1 MIRISLSR
9 PLRRAAALALAG
21 AVTTVVALTTAHSE
35 PPGAHAAEAAASDGA
50 PTYGAPLLQ
59 QAAADGADLLPL
71 LARGKDGH
79 LWDYEAKGTGGWKAR
94 ADLGTG
100 YSVATALVQADI
112 SDNGRGNDLYFR
124 IGGTLYYTAE
134 RGNDTKVLGT
144 GWDQYNLIV
153 SVGNMAGSAQ
163 PDLVARG
170 TDGQLWLYQG
180 KADGTL
186 SARVRMKD
194 STGWNGM
201 SVIAGRGDY
210 TGDGIADLVT
220 RNSAG
225 SLLIYPGTGKA
236 TADAVLGTSVTAAT
250 SGWKDY
256 TAVVSTGDNTGDGKA
271 DLMAVD
277 AAGALWLY
285 KGTGTASA
293 PFGARTQIGTSGW
306 TQYNLLF

>member
-1 MIRISLSR
+1 MTPISLGR

-21 AVTTVVALTTAHSE
+21 AVTAVVALTTAHDA
-35 PPGAHAAEAAASDGA
+35 PPSDRTAAAHEAGTD
-50 PTYGAPLLQ
+50 PAPLLQ
-59 QAAADGADLLPL
+59 RAAADGTGLLPL

-100 YSVATALVQADI
+100 YSVATALAQANI
-112 SDNGRGNDLYFR
+112 SDSGRGNDLYFR

-186 SARVRMKD
+186 AARVRMKD

-201 SVIAGRGDY
+201 TVIAGRGDY
-210 TGDGIADLVT
+210 TGDGIADLIT

-225 SLLIYPGTGKA
+225 NLLVYPGTGKA
-236 TADAVLGTSVTAAT
+236 TADAVLGTSLTAAT
-250 SGWKDY
+250 TGWKDY

-293 PFGARTQIGTSGW
+293 PFSARAQIGSSGW

>member
-21 AVTTVVALTTAHSE
+21 AVTTVVALTTAHTELPE
-35 PPGAHAAEAAASDGA
+35 PRPAQAAD
-50 PTYGAPLLQ
+50 TDGAPLLQ
-59 QAAADGADLLPL
+59 QAAADGTGLLPL
-71 LARGKDGH
+71 LARGKDGR

-100 YSVATALVQADI
+100 YSVATALAQANV
-112 SDNGRGNDLYFR
+112 SDSGRGNDLYFR
-124 IGGTLYYTAE
+124 TGGTLYYTAE
-134 RGNDTKVLGT
+134 RGNDTKRLGT
-144 GWDQYNLIV
+144 GWDQYNLLV
-153 SVGNMAGSAQ
+153 SVGNMAGSTQ

-186 SARVRMKD
+186 AARIRMKD

-225 SLLIYPGTGKA
+225 SLLIHPGTGKA
-236 TADAVLGTSVTAAT
+236 TADAVLGTSITAAT

-256 TAVVSTGDNTGDGKA
+256 TAVVSTGDNSGDGKA

-277 AAGALWLY
+277 SAGALWLY
-285 KGTGTASA
+285 KGTGAASA
-293 PFGARTQIGTSGW
+293 PFSARVQIGTSGW

>member
-1 MIRISLSR
+1 MFIFLRR
-9 PLRRAAALALAG
+9 PLRRAAALA
-21 AVTTVVALTTAHSE
+21 AVGVVTAVLALTTAHTAPPE
-35 PPGAHAAEAAASDGA
+35 PHSGGAAARDRA
-50 PTYGAPLLQ
+50 ALLQ
-59 QAAADGADLLPL
+59 QAAADGTGLFPL
-71 LARGKDGH
+71 LARGKDGR
-79 LWDYEAKGTGGWKAR
+79 LWDYEPKGTGGWKPR
-94 ADLGTG
+94 VDMGGG
-100 YSVATALVQADI
+100 YSVATALVQANI
-112 SDNGRGNDLYFR
+112 SDSGRGNDLYFR

-134 RGNDTKVLGT
+134 RGGDTKVLGT
-144 GWDQYNLIV
+144 GWDAYNLIV

-180 KADGTL
+180 KTDGTL
-186 SARVRMKD
+186 ATRIRMKN

-225 SLLIYPGTGKA
+225 NLLIYPGTGKA
-236 TADAVLGTSVTAAT
+236 TADAVLGTTITAAT
-250 SGWKDY
+250 TGWKDY
-256 TAVVSTGDNTGDGKA
+256 TAVVSTGDNSGDGKA
-271 DLMAVD
+271 DLIATD

-285 KGTGTASA
+285 KGSGSTTA
-293 PFGARTQIGTSGW
+293 PFSARVQLGASGW

>member
-9 PLRRAAALALAG
+9 PLRRAATLALAG
-21 AVTTVVALTTAHSE
+21 AVTTVVALTTAHTDS
-35 PPGAHAAEAAASDGA
+35 PGPRPAQAAATDR
-50 PTYGAPLLQ
+50 APLLQ
-59 QAAADGADLLPL
+59 QAAADGTGLLPL
-71 LARGKDGH
+71 LARGKDGR

-94 ADLGTG
+94 VDMGGG
-100 YSVATALVQADI
+100 YSAASALVQADI
-112 SDNGRGNDLYFR
+112 SDAGRGNDLYFR
-124 IGGTLYYTAE
+124 MGGTLYYTAE
-134 RGNDTKVLGT
+134 RGNDTKRLGT
-144 GWDQYNLIV
+144 GWDQYNLLV

-186 SARVRMKD
+186 AARIRMKD

-225 SLLIYPGTGKA
+225 SLLIHPGTGKA
-236 TADAVLGTSVTAAT
+236 TADAVLGAGITVAT

-256 TAVVSTGDNTGDGKA
+256 TAVVSSGDNNGDGKA

-277 AAGALWLY
+277 SAGALWLY

-293 PFGARTQIGTSGW
+293 PFSARVQIGTSGW

>member
-1 MIRISLSR
+1 MTPISLGR

-21 AVTTVVALTTAHSE
+21 AVTAVVALTTAHHA
-35 PPGAHAAEAAASDGA
+35 PPSGRTAAAHEAGTD
-50 PTYGAPLLQ
+50 TAPLLQ
-59 QAAADGADLLPL
+59 RAAADGTGLLPL

-100 YSVATALVQADI
+100 YSVATALVQANI
-112 SDNGRGNDLYFR
+112 SDSGRGNDLYFR
-124 IGGTLYYTAE
+124 MGGTLYYTAE
-134 RGNDTKVLGT
+134 RGNDTKSLGG
-144 GWDQYNLIV
+144 GWDQFNLIV

-170 TDGQLWLYQG
+170 ADGQLWLYQG

-186 SARVRMKD
+186 AAKIRMKD

-201 SVIAGRGDY
+201 SVVAGRGDY
-210 TGDGIADLVT
+210 TGDGIADLIT

-225 SLLIYPGTGKA
+225 NLLIYPGTGKA
-236 TADAVLGTSVTAAT
+236 TADAVLGATITAAT
-250 SGWKDY
+250 TGWKDY

-285 KGTGTASA
+285 KGTGAANA
-293 PFGARTQIGTSGW
+293 PFSPRTQIGTSGW